1 MLFNSTQFL
10 IFFVVVLVLG
20 NLLKNRLQRIA
31 LLLASYV
38 FYMGWHPASIQCN
51 AYRESGLE
59 FWIDKLFCEYG
70 INLYIGILLA
80 STVVDYFAARWM
92 NRPDEP
98 QSKRKLYLIASLVT
112 NIGILA
118 YFKYT
123 NFFLGLFND
132 VFLHRDF
139 RFENYDIILPV
150 GISFYTFQS
159 MSYTIDVYNKRIEPR
174 DSFLDFSMYV
184 AFFPQ
189 LVAGP
194 IVRAETFFRDL
205 DNRLPVWKEHIESSV
220 SLILIGFTRK
230 IVFADN
236 LGKVVDYTF
245 LNYST
250 MNPLEIWTGVIAFG
264 WQIYFD
270 FAGYTDIAIGVAR
283 LFGFRFDANFNFPM
297 SVRNIGEHWSKW
309 HISFSTWIRDYIFIP
324 LGGSRGSAFLTYR
337 NLYITWLFAG
347 LWHGAA
353 YHYVAWG
360 IWQAIMLTV
369 FREYARTRFAE
380 WINGQKGLLGKVYDL
395 WARVFTMFCLAFGFA
410 MFRAETLEKAWEIM
424 KSMVFLGSGPKAI
437 EGYQNYHFGFVLLV
451 CFIASYVF
459 SSRKVGWVTS
469 HKKPWVFPLFIVVN
483 ILLIMIFGVTESQNF
498 LYFAF

>member
-10 IFFVVVLVLG
+10 IFFVVVLIIG
-20 NLLKNRLQRIA
+20 NILKNKTWKIF
-31 LLLASYV
+31 LLAASCI
-38 FYMGWHPASIQCN
+38 FYMGWHPATISCS
-51 AYRESGLE
+51 AFRTGSSLE
-59 FWIDKLFCEYG
+59 FWIDKLFCEYH
-70 INLYIGILLA
+70 INAYIIILFA
-80 STVVDYFAARWM
+80 STIVDFFAARLM
-92 NRPDEP
+92 NRINEP
-98 QSKRKLYLIASLVT
+98 TSRRRIYLIASLLT

-123 NFFLGLFND
+123 NFLIGVVND
-132 VFLHRDF
+132 VFLNS
-139 RFENYDIILPV
+139 ESVISNVDIILPV

-159 MSYTIDVYNKRIEPR
+159 MSYSIDVYNRRIEPR
-174 DSFLDFSMYV
+174 KSFLDFCMYI

-205 DNRLPVWKEHIESSV
+205 DNRLPVLKENIEAGF

-236 LGKVVDYTF
+236 LAKVVDYTF
-245 LNYST
+245 ANYMT

-283 LFGFRFDANFNFPM
+283 LFGFQFDANFNFPM
-297 SVRNIGEHWSKW
+297 AVKNIGEHWSKW

-324 LGGSRGSAFLTYR
+324 LGGSKGSPFLTYR

-353 YHYVAWG
+353 YHYIGWG
-360 IWQAIMLTV
+360 IWQAVMLTG
-369 FREYARTRFAE
+369 FREYSRSEIATK
-380 WINGQKGLLGKVYDL
+380 INEKGGLAYDL
-395 WARVFTMFCLAFGFA
+395 FCRIFTMFCLGFGFA
-410 MFRAETLEKAWEIM
+410 MFRAETLTKATEIM
-424 KSMVFLGSGPKAI
+424 KAMLFIGDSPNAI
-437 EGYQNYHFGFVLLV
+437 NSYDNYHYGILLII
-451 CFIASYVF
+451 CYTASYYF
-459 SSRKVGWVTS
+459 SKRKIAWVTE
-469 HKKPWVFPLFIVVN
+469 HKKPWIFPAFIIANVMM
-483 ILLIMIFGVTESQNF
+483 ILIFGVTESQNF